1 MELSTRT
8 LHEIMP
14 FGAHL
19 GMHLLRA
26 TPEEVVSTMEWTA
39 ETATAGG
46 GMHGG
51 ALMSLADTVGGTVAF
66 LNLPEGASTSTISSS
81 TVFLRS
87 VRAGTVTATGRL
99 VHCGRSTIVAETE
112 VTDAQGR
119 PVSRTTQTQAV
130 LLPDPGTVSQDSDR
144 GKAHHEQ

>member
-1 MELSTRT
+1 MDLTTEA

-14 FGAHL
+14 FGAH
-19 GMHLLRA
+19 MDMQLLSA
-26 TPEEVVSTMEWTA
+26 TPEEVVGTMEWSD

-81 TVFLRS
+81 TVFLRA
-87 VRAGTVTATGRL
+87 VRGGVVTATGRL
-99 VHCGRSTIVAETE
+99 VHKGRMTIVAETE
-112 VTDAQGR
+112 VTDAEGR

-130 LLPDPGTVSQDSDR
+130 LLRD
-144 GKAHHEQ
+144 